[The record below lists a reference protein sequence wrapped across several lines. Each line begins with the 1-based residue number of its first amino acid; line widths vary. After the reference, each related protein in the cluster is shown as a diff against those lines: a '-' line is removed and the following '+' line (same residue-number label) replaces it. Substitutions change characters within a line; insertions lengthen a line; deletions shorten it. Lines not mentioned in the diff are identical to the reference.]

1 MCGVLD
7 VKSVLVSSA
16 IAANKFLRVNTRRGL
31 SVDKMAQKWH
41 LVEKPWNRIE
51 TIVRRGGNRNKMCVE
66 SWRHSGAEARLAK

>member
-1 MCGVLD
+1 M
-7 VKSVLVSSA
+7 
-16 IAANKFLRVNTRRGL
+16 
-31 SVDKMAQKWH
+31 DKMAQKWH